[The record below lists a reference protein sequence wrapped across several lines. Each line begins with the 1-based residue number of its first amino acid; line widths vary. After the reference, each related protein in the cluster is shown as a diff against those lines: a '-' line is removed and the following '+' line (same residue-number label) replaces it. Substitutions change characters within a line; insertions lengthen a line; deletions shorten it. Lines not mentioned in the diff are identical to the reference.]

1 MDKTVGASF
10 ETLPITHGLVDVG
23 DDVITTTVM
32 KMKMVVCVLL
42 KIIPFVLKNQTE
54 FVSTTTTTTEQPTTI
69 SETTSRSLLFF
80 VFCFTIKYF
89 Y

>member
-32 KMKMVVCVLL
+32 TMTMVFLC
-42 KIIPFVLKNQTE
+42 FLKNCCICVENRLNLYRQQQQLN
-54 FVSTTTTTTEQPTTI
+54 SQQQ
-69 SETTSRSLLFF
+69 
-80 VFCFTIKYF
+80 
-89 Y
+89 

>member
-42 KIIPFVLKNQTE
+42 KIIPFVLKN
-54 FVSTTTTTTEQPTTI
+54 
-69 SETTSRSLLFF
+69 
-80 VFCFTIKYF
+80 
-89 Y
+89 